1 MDFTTA
7 LLELLILIGISL
19 ATPGPNPIAAFTHSG
34 VFGKKSNVGL
44 IAGMA
49 VGIFMMELIIGL
61 TIESLK
67 ENETA
72 LVALHWIG
80 MTFLAAMALTIFR
93 INPST
98 LGISENH
105 QRIGFKTGV
114 TMQFANGKEWA
125 FIIIIM
131 SQFIT
136 PFGGGLKAILLIA
149 SITITI
155 CILAMMVWTF
165 FGDKASNLF
174 TDPVKGPRVFKICGT
189 LLSLLWVA
197 FLIRGPVV

>member
-1 MDFTTA
+1 MDFPTA
-7 LLELLILIGISL
+7 LLELLILVGIAL
-19 ATPGPNPIAAFTHSG
+19 ATPGPNPITAFAHSG
-34 VFGKKSNVGL
+34 VFGKKSNIGL

-49 VGIFMMELIIGL
+49 VGILMMELIIGL

-67 ENETA
+67 ENRTA

-80 MTFLAAMALTIFR
+80 MAFLAAMALTVFR
-93 INPST
+93 IHPT
-98 LGISENH
+98 ALGISESD

-114 TMQFANGKEWA
+114 AMQFANGKEWA

-131 SQFIT
+131 SRFIA
-136 PFGGGLKAILLIA
+136 PFGGGLTAILLIA
-149 SITITI
+149 SITISI

-197 FLIRGPVV
+197 FLLRGPAV